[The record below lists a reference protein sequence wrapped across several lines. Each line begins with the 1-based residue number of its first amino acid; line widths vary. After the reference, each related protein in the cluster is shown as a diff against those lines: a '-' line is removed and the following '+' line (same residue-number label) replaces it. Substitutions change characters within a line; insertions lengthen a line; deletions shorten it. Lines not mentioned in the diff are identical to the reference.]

1 MASFHCTSRR
11 CDGTI
16 AASSIATRAYFLP
29 RPGSSVLCSVQKSIT
44 PPVVT
49 SRRFFWL
56 SDRVMIG
63 ARTLLT
69 SRHTSSK
76 YFSFGANHATG
87 LPASIGRTRRLMSS
101 SVLPHRLPH
110 TSTLNL
116 RASWMTSSWAG
127 WGRRSSIRAVW
138 IAIGDFQHPRPRS
151 RVCDGDDLEEAGV
164 RVAAQGALGVLAQV
178 VGHRQVVEVH
188 AGDEPFPCAIKGVI
202 DPARL
207 RVDGNSD
214 ALTRCPH

>member
-1 MASFHCTSRR
+1 
-11 CDGTI
+11 
-16 AASSIATRAYFLP
+16 
-29 RPGSSVLCSVQKSIT
+29 
-44 PPVVT
+44 
-49 SRRFFWL
+49 
-56 SDRVMIG
+56 

-87 LPASIGRTRRLMSS
+87 LPASMGRTRRLMSS
-101 SVLPHRLPH
+101 SVLPHLRPQ

-151 RVCDGDDLEEAGV
+151 RVCDGNDLEEAGV

-188 AGDEPFPCAIKGVI
+188 AGDQPFPRAVMCVI
-202 DPARL
+202 DAARL
-207 RVDGNSD
+207 RVDGKREGPVRSRH
-214 ALTRCPH
+214 TRPRCAANRWSLPCR

>member
-29 RPGSSVLCSVQKSIT
+29 RPGSSVLCSVQNSIT

-63 ARTLLT
+63 ARTLLA

-87 LPASIGRTRRLMSS
+87 RPASMGRTRRLMSS

-127 WGRRSSIRAVW
+127 WGRRSLICAVEIIDVHDLDALRTARLELIGEHAEVLTDQLHRPDALPKIR
-138 IAIGDFQHPRPRS
+138 
-151 RVCDGDDLEEAGV
+151 
-164 RVAAQGALGVLAQV
+164 
-178 VGHRQVVEVH
+178 RQVH
-188 AGDEPFPCAIKGVI
+188 DTH
-202 DPARL
+202 L
-207 RVDGNSD
+207 
-214 ALTRCPH
+214 